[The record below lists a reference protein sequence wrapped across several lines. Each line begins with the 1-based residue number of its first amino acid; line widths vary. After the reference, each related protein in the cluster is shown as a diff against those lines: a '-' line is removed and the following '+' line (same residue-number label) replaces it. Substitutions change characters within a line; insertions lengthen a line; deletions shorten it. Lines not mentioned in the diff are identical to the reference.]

1 MIANAISHTTTMK
14 KFRKSYRV
22 WKAYSVTLSVL
33 GSYIWLRGIKFFR
46 GQKWYEIQITKLHLH
61 NAEKVKNALLDLEG
75 LFIKVGQLLSILS
88 NFLPEDFQRPLET
101 LQNRLPERPYEE
113 VKRRIVQ
120 ELGRTPEE
128 IFQSFDTQPLATASI
143 GQAHRAV
150 LKDGTKVVVKVQH
163 YGIEQVAEIDLEI
176 IKRLTAFISWWMN
189 IRGMDYLYTQIK
201 QMIEEELDFS
211 KEAKSANRIRENLKS
226 EEKIVIPTIHPEYS
240 TAKVLTTTFC
250 SGVKIADTESLDKM
264 GIPRD
269 ALIERVFD
277 VWCKMI
283 LRDGYYHADPHP
295 GNLLVQ
301 ADGTLVILDFGAT
314 ASVSANMRS
323 GISGIIEAAIKSD
336 SDTMVEAC
344 RKMGIVAEG
353 REAEKMAKQIIA
365 ALRNFLQ
372 NEVKVEGLNFQDISI
387 NPFNN
392 SLSDLIQDI
401 GFNGIAGTVQIP
413 KDYVLLNRAL
423 MLLLGIS
430 NTVAPG
436 FNPLTVVRP
445 HVRDYFL
452 REQGGLTGAIR
463 AYAQRALS
471 TAIALPD
478 DLQRSL
484 RKLRGGEIEINSP
497 DTLAAARIL
506 ATAIRRLTFAI
517 VAIGLVSF
525 QPSLPLAY
533 KPWIWAV
540 AGLLAL
546 GAVWPLN
553 HRKH

>member
-1 MIANAISHTTTMK
+1 
-14 KFRKSYRV
+14 
-22 WKAYSVTLSVL
+22 
-33 GSYIWLRGIKFFR
+33 
-46 GQKWYEIQITKLHLH
+46 
-61 NAEKVKNALLDLEG
+61 
-75 LFIKVGQLLSILS
+75 
-88 NFLPEDFQRPLET
+88 
-101 LQNRLPERPYEE
+101 
-113 VKRRIVQ
+113 
-120 ELGRTPEE
+120 
-128 IFQSFDTQPLATASI
+128 
-143 GQAHRAV
+143 
-150 LKDGTKVVVKVQH
+150 
-163 YGIEQVAEIDLEI
+163 
-176 IKRLTAFISWWMN
+176 
-189 IRGMDYLYTQIK
+189 
-201 QMIEEELDFS
+201 
-211 KEAKSANRIRENLKS
+211 
-226 EEKIVIPTIHPEYS
+226 
-240 TAKVLTTTFC
+240 
-250 SGVKIADTESLDKM
+250 M

-445 HVRDYFL
+445 HVRHD
-452 REQGGLTGAIR
+452 GGHAVGISLASALCAAWDLVDSRGRGTSRTRVVTVLDRQIGPNELLQPGA
-463 AYAQRALS
+463 
-471 TAIALPD
+471 TW
-478 DLQRSL
+478 LQRLES
-484 RKLRGGEIEINSP
+484 
-497 DTLAAARIL
+497 
-506 ATAIRRLTFAI
+506 
-517 VAIGLVSF
+517 
-525 QPSLPLAY
+525 
-533 KPWIWAV
+533 
-540 AGLLAL
+540 
-546 GAVWPLN
+546 
-553 HRKH
+553 